1 MNVKEA
7 VAAAKAY
14 VADVFSNEPVQNIGL
29 EEVEFDADR
38 RIWCVTIGFTRA
50 WSPALPPPLTYPTKD
65 RDYKVVRISDFDG
78 QMLSIKNRELVE

>member
-14 VADVFSNEPVQNIGL
+14 VADLFSNEPVQHIGL

-38 RIWCVTIGFTRA
+38 RIWSITIGFTRA
-50 WSPALPPPLTYPTKD
+50 WLPKLPPLIYSPKD
-65 RDYKVVRISDFDG
+65 RDYKVVRISDSDG
-78 QMLSIKNRELVE
+78 QVLSIKNRELVE